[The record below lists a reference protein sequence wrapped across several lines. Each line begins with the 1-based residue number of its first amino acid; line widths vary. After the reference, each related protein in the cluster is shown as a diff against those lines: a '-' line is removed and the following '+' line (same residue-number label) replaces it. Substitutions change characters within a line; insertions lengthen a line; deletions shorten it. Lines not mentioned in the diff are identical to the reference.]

1 MNKFLNLLL
10 ISTLLSCVCLAQVPA
25 LIPQPVSLKT
35 LPGQFTISNK
45 TAIIFANGDEN
56 AQKIAAL
63 LSGMLRTPTGYQLKV
78 GTRSAKMAAPAGSI
92 YVSTLDKNPQLGDEG
107 YTLKV
112 TPNSIRLQA
121 NQPKGLFYGIQSL
134 MQLLPPSVEG
144 KQKTALKWSISAVD
158 IIDYP
163 RFGWRGLMLDVSRH
177 FQTKEMVK
185 DYIDQMAKYK
195 FNTFHWHL
203 TDDNGWRI
211 EIKGMPQLTDVG
223 AWRVQREGPFAFMA
237 HMDKEPGEKETYG
250 GFYTQDDIR
259 EVVEYAN
266 DRYITILPEIDVPAH
281 SLALIASMPNLSCT
295 GLQYNV
301 DPGTAFAFKK
311 DNVLC
316 VGNDSTYLALDKIF
330 TQVAA
335 LFPGPYIHMGGDE
348 AIKTFW
354 EKCTKCQK
362 VMADHQL
369 KNTHELQ
376 SYFVKRVEKMIRSKG
391 KKMIGWDEIL
401 EGGLASEATV
411 MSWRGMKGGIEAA
424 KMGHNVIMTPYER
437 AYLDMYQG
445 DVITEPHSYGQ
456 VLLRS
461 CYNFEPVP
469 DSVDARLILGG
480 QGNLWAESVPNQRH
494 AEYMTWPRGMA
505 LAEVFW
511 SPKVAKRDFDG
522 FVKRV
527 EAQFPRFDAANV
539 KYARSIYDP
548 LISVVSEIS
557 GKDTTLKIK
566 LETQIAGLSTYY
578 SFDTTNPDK
587 YYPSYNGS
595 PLSIPKGATQLRV
608 INYRDEK
615 PIGKQMNVKLKE
627 LDKKL

>member
-1 MNKFLNLLL
+1 MNKFLTLLL
-10 ISTLLSCVCLAQVPA
+10 AGTLVSCVSLAQGPQ

-35 LPGQFTISNK
+35 APGHFTIGGK
-45 TAIIFANGDEN
+45 TKIIFANGDEN
-56 AQKIAAL
+56 AQKIATL
-63 LSGMLRTPTGYQLKV
+63 LAGVLYSPTGYHLTV
-78 GTRSAKMAAPAGSI
+78 SSRSAKIAPAVGSI
-92 YVSTLDKNPQLGDEG
+92 YISTLTKNPQLGDEG

-112 TPNSIRLQA
+112 TPKAIRLQA
-121 NQPKGLFYGIQSL
+121 NNPKGLFYGIQTL
-134 MQLLPPSVEG
+134 LQLLPPSIEG
-144 KQKTALKWSISAVD
+144 KKKSLAAWHVPAVD

-185 DYIDQMAKYK
+185 AYIDQMAKYK

-211 EIKGMPQLTDVG
+211 EIKGLPQLTDIG
-223 AWRVQREGPFAFMA
+223 AWRVPREGPFLFVA
-237 HMDKEPGEKETYG
+237 HTDMEPGEKETYG

-259 EVVEYAN
+259 EVVKYAN
-266 DRYITILPEIDVPAH
+266 DRFITVLPEVDVPAH
-281 SLALIASMPNLSCT
+281 SLALIASIPNISCT
-295 GLQYNV
+295 GLKYNV
-301 DPGTAFAFKK
+301 DPGTSFAFKK

-316 VGNDSTYLALDKIF
+316 VGNDSTYLVLNKIF
-330 TQVAA
+330 TQIAQ
-335 LFPGPYIHMGGDE
+335 LFPGQYIHMGGDE
-348 AIKTFW
+348 AIKSFW
-354 EKCTKCQK
+354 EKCPKCQK
-362 VMADHQL
+362 VMATEHL

-376 SYFVKRVEKMIRSKG
+376 SYFVKRIEKMIQSKG
-391 KKMIGWDEIL
+391 KKLIGWDEIL
-401 EGGLASEATV
+401 EGGLAPEATV

-424 KMGHNVIMTPYER
+424 KMGHKVVMTPYER
-437 AYLDMYQG
+437 CYIDMYQG
-445 DVITEPHSYGQ
+445 NAIIEPHAYGQ

-469 DSVDARLILGG
+469 DSVDAKLILGG
-480 QGNLWAESVPNQRH
+480 QGNLWAEAVPNQRH

-511 SPKVAKRDFDG
+511 SPKLVKRDFDG

-527 EAQFPRFDAANV
+527 EAQFPRFDAADI

-548 LISVVSEIS
+548 LLSVVPEIAGS
-557 GKDTTLKIK
+557 DTTLKIK
-566 LETQIAGLSTYY
+566 VENQIAGLSTYY

-587 YYPSYNGS
+587 YYPCYNGF
-595 PLSIPKGATQLRV
+595 PLSVPKGATQLRV
-608 INYRDEK
+608 INYRDDK
-615 PIGKQMNVKLKE
+615 PIGKQVSVKLKE